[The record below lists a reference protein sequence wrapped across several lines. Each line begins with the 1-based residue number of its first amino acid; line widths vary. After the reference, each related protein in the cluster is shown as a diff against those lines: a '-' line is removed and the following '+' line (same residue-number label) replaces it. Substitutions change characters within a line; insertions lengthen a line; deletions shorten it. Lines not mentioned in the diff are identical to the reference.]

1 MHAVRHALLVA
12 CAALVAAPA
21 PRAQPSTPETPAL
34 SLADRRHVR
43 ALYLD
48 LLGRTPLPEEQELA
62 ASSRPELLAGLLVRT
77 REFWEHWLE
86 DELYFFLLI
95 DNARPADESGA
106 DALSARLHDGR
117 ASLPD
122 ALREIVG
129 GQAFHRANPG
139 NDTFAS
145 VVLEQ
150 LLGVNVQRE
159 EALLNAGRR
168 MYDGQRATLFGQ
180 EGDSQADLVD
190 IVLRQ
195 PLCLERVAERQY
207 RRVVGREPARADV
220 LAAAQALA
228 GEPAAFPELVRQWV
242 LSAAYARRLGTLRPK
257 TDVQFIRG
265 LSVDLTGRKPG
276 PDELQR
282 LRGALSVMADAAP
295 LRAVIARALIAEH
308 AGLLPGRAGL
318 DAQAFVTETFR
329 RYLGRDPS
337 PDERADFTVVLE
349 QEDCA
354 PATVVQAVVTHW
366 EYQYY

>member
-1 MHAVRHALLVA
+1 VPAARHALLAA
-12 CAALVAAPA
+12 CAALALAPA
-21 PRAQPSTPETPAL
+21 GAQQAPPASPAL
-34 SLADRRHVR
+34 SLSDRRHVR

-95 DNARPADESGA
+95 DNARPADESGP
-106 DALSARLHDGR
+106 DALAARLHDGR
-117 ASLPD
+117 ATLTD

-159 EALLNAGRR
+159 AALLNAGRR
-168 MYDGQRATLFGQ
+168 MYDGQRATLFGR

-190 IVLRQ
+190 IVMRQ
-195 PLCLERVAERQY
+195 PAFLERVAERQL
-207 RRVVGREPARADV
+207 RRIVGREPARAEV
-220 LAAAQALA
+220 QAAAQALA
-228 GEPAAFPELVRQWV
+228 REPGAFPDLVRQWV
-242 LSAAYARRLGTLRPK
+242 LGPAYAQRLGTLRAK

-265 LSVDLTGRKPG
+265 LFIDLTGRRPAAV
-276 PDELQR
+276 ELQR

-308 AGLLPGRAGL
+308 AGLLPRRAGL
-318 DAQAFVTETFR
+318 DEEAFVTDTFR
-329 RYLGRDPS
+329 RYLGREPS
-337 PDERADFTVVLE
+337 PDELADFAVVLE
-349 QEDCA
+349 QEECE